1 MIPPPPRSTR
11 TYTLFPYT
19 TLFRSAGI
27 GQCLFRRGRAHDIVG
42 FAGAGLGERDHAD
55 AGNDDAMGHG
65 EAPVRMGSPPLSR
78 NAPPRSPSRKAGLM
92 RNVAPKCG
100 APPPF
105 WRVGRPK
112 KGVSGVL
119 RNAVSRRAEEQPV
132 GKKWVRK

>member
-1 MIPPPPRSTR
+1 
-11 TYTLFPYT
+11 
-19 TLFRSAGI
+19 
-27 GQCLFRRGRAHDIVG
+27 
-42 FAGAGLGERDHAD
+42 
-55 AGNDDAMGHG
+55 MGHG

-100 APPPF
+100 ATPPF

-119 RNAVSRRAEEQPV
+119 RTAVSRANVGRAHVIGAFLLREQFDPKSPMHAACATQPQPTLRSDSRHHGTRERKRGAEGTSVAV
-132 GKKWVRK
+132 GVGLGW